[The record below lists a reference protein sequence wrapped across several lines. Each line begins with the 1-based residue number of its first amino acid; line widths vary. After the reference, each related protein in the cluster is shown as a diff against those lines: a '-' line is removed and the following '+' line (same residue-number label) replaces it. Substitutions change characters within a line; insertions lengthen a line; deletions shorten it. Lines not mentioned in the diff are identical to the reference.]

1 MKQTLIALVFMTLIL
16 MLSACKKHKAPKEEE
31 VDVEKPDENAL
42 KKRYLPIKLESSAFN
57 FSLKYK
63 EGTNLL
69 SEINGSDGSR
79 TLITY
84 TSAQIPLKLESYQ
97 NTTLLKLIDY
107 YKDGKQRIKQ
117 CTSFNYD
124 ANNRSYLHLGDIN
137 IDYDGKDQINNLK
150 FTNNLNKLTWE
161 MMVAYNP
168 EGNISSTRLTDEN
181 AGNNTFS
188 YTYDKQIGIYQYVP
202 YTTLFAIELGD
213 FFLNCSNNNQL
224 TFSDQKNTSENT
236 LYSYEY
242 NLEGYPISIKMSKNK
257 TIQTFKITYMEL
269 IQ

>member
-1 MKQTLIALVFMTLIL
+1 MKQTLIALVFMTLIS
-16 MLSACKKHKAPKEEE
+16 MLYACKKHKAPKEEE
-31 VDVEKPDENAL
+31 VEVEKPDENSL
-42 KKRYLPIKLESSAFN
+42 KKRYLPIRLESSTFN

-69 SEINGSDGSR
+69 SEIIGSDGNR

-84 TSAQIPLKLESYQ
+84 TAAQIPLKLESYQ

-107 YKDGKQRIKQ
+107 YKDGKQRIRQ

-150 FTNNLNKLTWE
+150 FINNLNKLTWE
-161 MMVAYNP
+161 MAFIYNT
-168 EGNISSTRLTDEN
+168 EGNIDNTQLIDEN
-181 AGNNTFS
+181 SGNNTFS
-188 YTYDKQIGIYQYVP
+188 YTYDKQLGIYQHVP
-202 YTTLFAIELGD
+202 YTALFSIALEG
-213 FFLNCSNNNQL
+213 FFLNCSNNNVL
-224 TFSDQKNTSENT
+224 TFSDQKKTVENA

-242 NLEGYPISIKMSKNK
+242 NLDGYPISIKISKNK
-257 TIQTFKITYMEL
+257 TTQTFKISYMEL
-269 IQ
+269 IN

>member
-1 MKQTLIALVFMTLIL
+1 MKQTLIALVLITLIL
-16 MLSACKKHKAPKEEE
+16 MLSACKKHKAPEEE
-31 VDVEKPDENAL
+31 VVEVEKQDENPL
-42 KKRYLPIKLESSAFN
+42 KKRYLPIKLESSSFS

-69 SEINGSDGSR
+69 SEIIGSDGNR
-79 TLITY
+79 ALITY
-84 TSAQIPLKLESYQ
+84 TSAQIPLKLESYH

-150 FTNNLNKLTWE
+150 FINNLNKLTWE
-161 MMVAYNP
+161 MTIAYNT
-168 EGNISSTRLTDEN
+168 EGNISSTQLKDEN

-188 YTYDKQIGIYQYVP
+188 YTYDKQMGIYQQVP
-202 YTTLFAIELGD
+202 YTALFAIALD
-213 FFLNCSNNNQL
+213 SFFLNCSNNNVL
-224 TFSDQKNTSENT
+224 TFSDQKNTVENA

-242 NLEGYPISIKMSKNK
+242 NLDGYPISIKMSKNK
-257 TIQTFKITYMEL
+257 TTQTFKISYTEL
-269 IQ
+269 IN